1 MAALLVALAVMSVL
15 MTALLPAW
23 RFQARREKELELVFR
38 GEQYVKAIERLFR
51 PRVFFIPEARHHLVN
66 ETPEIRAQ
74 IFQAI
79 DGELGLSATP

>member
-38 GEQYVKAIERLFR
+38 GEQYVKAIERYER
-51 PRVFFIPEARHHLVN
+51 
-66 ETPEIRAQ
+66 
-74 IFQAI
+74 
-79 DGELGLSATP
+79 